1 MTGIL
6 AVWNDRAEAV
16 AAEYEDWYVS
26 EHIPERLAVGL
37 NTARRYAAVDA
48 DRMFFTFYEAD
59 EPGIMSTANYLERL
73 ANPTPRTRAIMPHF
87 QRMIRSVFL
96 ESQHSGDADGQ
107 FALVIRYSGRAQLAS
122 PAKLP
127 QLASASGITRMRVW
141 ESTSANTPT
150 QTAESRTRPQPDEV
164 ASGALVVEMTTL
176 DAAQSLA
183 ISLRESPTPGGV
195 VGVYRLLCS
204 FAR

>member
-6 AVWNDRAEAV
+6 AVWNDRADAV

-37 NTARRYAAVDA
+37 NTARRYAAVEA

-59 EPGIMSTANYLERL
+59 EPEVMSTPTYLERL
-73 ANPTPRTRAIMPHF
+73 ANPTPRTKAIMPHF

-96 ESQHSGDADGQ
+96 ESQRSGDTDGE
-107 FALVIRYSGRAQLAS
+107 FAVVIRYAGGVSVES

-127 QLASASGITRMRVW
+127 QLAHATGIARMRVW

-150 QTAESRTRPQPDEV
+150 QTAESRTRSQPDEV
-164 ASGALVVEMTTL
+164 ASGALVIEMTSL
-176 DAAQSLA
+176 EAAKSLA
-183 ISLRESPTPGGV
+183 ASLRESATPGS
-195 VGVYRLLCS
+195 VGVYQLLAS